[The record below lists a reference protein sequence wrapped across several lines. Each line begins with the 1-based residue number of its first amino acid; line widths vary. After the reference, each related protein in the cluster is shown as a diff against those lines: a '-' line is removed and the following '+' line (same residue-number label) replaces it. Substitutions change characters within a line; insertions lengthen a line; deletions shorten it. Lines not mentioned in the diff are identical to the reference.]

1 MNLER
6 LPAELLG
13 HILHAANISYATL
26 ELLKCGNLA
35 LTAKLAAGAV
45 YVRLALD
52 PSAGNYCP
60 LALSDF
66 HSLRY
71 LSLES
76 HRRLVRHPVE
86 WQSIV
91 SSLPATLETLS
102 IESLDSQYS
111 LMNFAPGWTRDN
123 PQYIKKKY
131 TRGYS
136 RLMDMEA
143 HFPRMT
149 TLKISF
155 NGNGPWQPLR
165 TRDLPGLPPTL
176 TSFSTTFLC
185 FRASK
190 HQTLALLPSSLRT
203 LDANVDVDFDETPNE
218 RFLRDWAHKLT
229 HLRRI
234 KTIHKR
240 GEHQN
245 YEWLP
250 RSLIDVGEH
259 LVIST
264 IEELRSLP
272 AGIQSLQFG
281 HLGHFN
287 TIISTEETIMAL
299 PRHLTS
305 ISFADCPPLGSELAF
320 LPKTLRIL
328 ASQSYMEFDWTRLR
342 ESVNARGNDD
352 FWPPH
357 LTTIHRLWLPKSSCL
372 KLLPNSLLNLKVTLQ
387 IDIQKSFVDI
397 AKHFP
402 TRISNIELDRGS
414 VPSPLR
420 ISAPLSSNLVRACL
434 TTSLDLQLGLDRE
447 SLEMLPNTIVS
458 LEAHLKLTNDDL
470 LPKSSPWRLPS
481 SLLKLILNAW
491 HCGWIASIP
500 RRVSV
505 LSIDTL
511 HGLSQSPRA
520 KSDHIFDDLPPKLTI
535 LHFRESDKGS
545 RAKFSGRVF
554 LKLPN
559 IVNLFFGNSFG
570 VFPSKSVRFWSQTL
584 RKARLNLRRL
594 DKDDA
599 HRIPPRLLDLALG
612 EADIDWNSA
621 QIAQYWPLA
630 ALSHVPPRSRAFA
643 LIQSRIGE
651 HEK

>member
-6 LPAELLG
+6 LPADLLG
-13 HILHAANISYATL
+13 HILHASNISYATL
-26 ELLKCGNLA
+26 ELLKCGNRSLS
-35 LTAKLAAGAV
+35 AKLAAGAI

-60 LALSDF
+60 LALSHF

-71 LSLES
+71 LSLDS
-76 HRRLVRHPVE
+76 HRRLVKHPSH
-86 WQSIV
+86 WLKII
-91 SSLPATLETLS
+91 SSLPTTLETLS
-102 IESLDSQYS
+102 IDSRDSQYA

-131 TRGYS
+131 ARGYS
-136 RLMDMEA
+136 RLMDMEK

-155 NGNGPWQPLR
+155 KGTGPWQPLR

-176 TSFSTTFLC
+176 TSFATTYLF

-190 HQTLALLPSSLRT
+190 HQTLALLPNSLRT
-203 LDANVDVDFDETPNE
+203 LDAIVDVEFDQTPNE
-218 RFLRDWAHKLT
+218 RFLNDWAHKLP

-240 GEHQN
+240 GD
-245 YEWLP
+245 YENFDWLP
-250 RSLIDVGEH
+250 RSILDVGEP

-272 AGIQSLQFG
+272 TGIQSLQLG

-287 TIISTEETIMAL
+287 TIFSSEDTFLTL

-305 ISFADCPPLGSELAF
+305 IFISDCPPLGSELMY
-320 LPKTLRIL
+320 LPKTLKTL
-328 ASQSYMEFDWTRLR
+328 SSVSYMEFNWTSLR
-342 ESVNARGNDD
+342 ESINERGKDE
-352 FWPPH
+352 FWPSH
-357 LTTIHRLWLPKSSCL
+357 LTTIHRLFIPSSNCL
-372 KLLPNSLLNLKVTLQ
+372 TLLPDSLQSLKVSLQ
-387 IDIQKSFVDI
+387 IDDEEVFTDI
-397 AKHFP
+397 ASHFP
-402 TRISNIELDRGS
+402 TGLSNIELDRGS

-434 TTSLDLQLGLDRE
+434 TSALDLQLGLDRE
-447 SLEMLPNTIVS
+447 SFEMLPNTIVS
-458 LEAHLKLTNDDL
+458 LEAHIKLSTDDL

-481 SLLKLILNAW
+481 SLLKLILNTW

-520 KSDHIFDDLPPKLTI
+520 KSDHIFDDLPPKLTV

-545 RAKFSGRVF
+545 RAKFSSKVF
-554 LKLPN
+554 LKLPL

-570 VFPSKSVRFWSQTL
+570 VFPSKSIRYWPKTL
-584 RKARLNLRRL
+584 RKVRLNLRRL
-594 DKDDA
+594 DKEDA
-599 HRIPPRLLDLALG
+599 HKIPPRLHDLALG
-612 EADIDWNSA
+612 EADIDWNSV

-630 ALSHVPPRSRAFA
+630 ALSHVPPRSRAFT
-643 LIQSRIGE
+643 LIQSRISE
-651 HEK
+651 YEK